1 LWGLVFGDWLSRFF
15 KSKGLV
21 IEVARGTV
29 WWDDYGPF
37 FYSEPFGDIPVYVT
51 YQTVLIYI
59 IDLENE
65 PKGLDS
71 TDTHE

>member
-1 LWGLVFGDWLSRFF
+1 MYD
-15 KSKGLV
+15 
-21 IEVARGTV
+21 
-29 WWDDYGPF
+29 GPF
-37 FYSEPFGDIPVYVT
+37 SSTPSLFGDIPVYVT
-51 YQTVLIYI
+51 YQTVLIII